1 MLMLLHFGN
10 KLVDLAEDG
19 LVAGDTSLVS
29 AGEDVLVVVFELFPA
44 DCAYY
49 MVRAW
54 LRLFKTN
61 WLFFVRQ

>member
-10 KLVDLAEDG
+10 KLVDLVKDG

-44 DCAYY
+44 DCTYY
-49 MVRAW
+49 MVRTW
-54 LRLFKTN
+54 FRLFKTH